1 MGFRFSSLVELLED
15 LERNRFR
22 KASNASK
29 SVNPDHTIIIQWF
42 NRHDAKIKRTQDEGV
57 AFLSCLFPERRP
69 DRCFNMQETR
79 LASVFGRIYQLGTA
93 RLNELRAWKDY
104 KPVDFPSCLASI
116 LAQTEMPIPQPGN
129 EVTLEEI
136 TEALDEIAANV
147 RSTAPTLRASATF
160 SNTVNILTPILYRLR
175 STEAKWLVRMLLRS
189 YHPVRIPEEV
199 TMQQFHFLLPNL
211 LTLQNDF
218 NAVMDTLNQA
228 EIMQLPKRVS
238 KADAA
243 VLRTRLAGHLVP
255 RIGVMIKRQAYLK
268 ARSIAHC
275 CQMSGRKIMS
285 VEQKYDGEYCQVH
298 IDMSKDPSERIQ
310 IFSKSGR
317 DSTQDR
323 IRLHYAI
330 EASLDLQSRSQQ
342 CKIKDKC
349 ILEGELLIYSR
360 NTGTIQPFHKIRKH
374 VQHGGRFLNH
384 EADSPVDL
392 DEQVMIVYYD
402 ILLLDHIILL
412 ERPQEE
418 RRRCLERLII
428 AHKGL
433 AEIGIQ
439 HVVDFGSHK
448 APENLR
454 KIFASCITQRLE
466 GFVLKSCKDPYFS
479 CTSNING
486 IKLKKDY
493 MTKLGD
499 IADVALIG
507 ARFDAKAK
515 RNLGHGELK
524 WNCFCMGCLEN
535 KDDVIRFD
543 AKPVFHVIGEVSF
556 MPEHDMEH
564 LNQRG
569 ETLAIQF
576 KDYNDHVDVFMDARQ
591 TKKPDVL
598 FKTPFVVEI
607 LGSGY
612 ERAPNATYWTL
623 RHPRLHK
630 LHGDRSLTETISFSE
645 FQDMAKTAQTAPV
658 DAISQE
664 DRQWI
669 EKLERADPK
678 SKYILDKS
686 QSIVTTPGRS
696 PRSSTTASLTPLRSL
711 HKASPFAIWND
722 GNLSPEVAN
731 KLFSQESSSPVR
743 SETRSAVKRRCD
755 EEADILR
762 RKKRRQAS
770 PGRAE
775 LQMLGPLSLSR
786 AATLPSTGEVR
797 TPRTIL
803 IDKTPPWCRPSN
815 SAGQINSS
823 PFEPPAIFRASP
835 IKSKKQAAEKRKEQ
849 FVNKPVREPLREVA
863 NISTAHGAVPTLRS
877 LLEGDQA
884 KSTKDYTISNKA
896 PQPRTS
902 ALAKHQRPPMPTP
915 PSSAEEISKQ
925 LQPRHIPTSREPSN
939 AQRHPSPK
947 TTSMPEEAQE
957 PRTAAQVPHTG
968 SLPSP
973 PIFLASSLQTLPSPA
988 QKTLQAQIWST
999 RASFTAS
1006 TTHFLSHI
1014 PFHTI
1019 SLILLDITLDP
1030 SIIAR
1035 TIHDMM
1041 ARLLKLKIQALA
1053 TCLKKARVLFLDWR
1067 ILETMRIDDDYH
1079 WNALANS
1086 GSRMA
1091 FAGCLKW
1098 ECHACDDDNG
1108 CDDGTKMLMTVK
1120 ECFDWKEAFR

>member
-29 SVNPDHTIIIQWF
+29 SVNPDHAIIIQWF

-57 AFLSCLFPERRP
+57 AFLSCLFPERRV

-93 RLNELRAWKDY
+93 RLNELRAWKDH

-136 TEALDEIAANV
+136 NEALDEIAANV
-147 RSTAPTLRASATF
+147 RSSAPTLRASATF
-160 SNTVNILTPILYRLR
+160 SNTVDILTPILYRLR

-189 YHPVRIPEEV
+189 YYPVRIPEEV

-218 NAVMDTLNQA
+218 RAAMDTLNQA

-255 RIGVMIKRQAYLK
+255 RIGVMIKRQAYQK

-310 IFSKSGR
+310 VFSKSGR

-342 CKIKDKC
+342 CKVKNKC

-374 VQHGGRFLNH
+374 IQHGGRFLNH

-392 DEQVMIVYYD
+392 DEQIMIVYYD
-402 ILLLDHIILL
+402 ILLLDHLNLL

-428 AHKGL
+428 PHKGL

-439 HVVDFGSHK
+439 HVVDFGSYK

-524 WNCFCMGCLEN
+524 WNSFCMGCLEN

-543 AKPVFHVIGEVSF
+543 AKPIFRVIGEVSF

-576 KDYNDHVDVFMDARQ
+576 SNYKDYVDVSIDARQ
-591 TKKPDVL
+591 IKKPDVL

-630 LHGDRSLTETISFSE
+630 LHGDRSITETVSFKE
-645 FQDMAKTAQTAPV
+645 LQDMAKAAQTAPV

-664 DRQWI
+664 DRDWI

-678 SKYILDKS
+678 RKYILDKS

-711 HKASPFAIWND
+711 HKASPFAIWSD
-722 GNLSPEVAN
+722 GSLSPEVAN
-731 KLFSQESSSPVR
+731 KLFSQESSSPIR
-743 SETRSAVKRRCD
+743 IETRSAIKRRCD

-762 RKKRRQAS
+762 RKKRRQS
-770 PGRAE
+770 IPGRAQ
-775 LQMLGPLSLSR
+775 LQLIGPPSLTR
-786 AATLPSTGEVR
+786 AATISSSSEVR
-797 TPRTIL
+797 APRTIL
-803 IDKTPPWCRPSN
+803 INKTPPWCRPSK

-823 PFEPPAIFRASP
+823 ALEPPAIFRASP
-835 IKSKKQAAEKRKEQ
+835 IKNNKQSTEKRKEQ
-849 FVNKPVREPLREVA
+849 TVNKPVREPLREVA
-863 NISTAHGAVPTLRS
+863 NISTARGAVSTLRS
-877 LLEGDQA
+877 LREGAQA
-884 KSTKDYTISNKA
+884 NSTEDCTISQKA
-896 PQPRTS
+896 PLPRKP
-902 ALAKHQRPPMPTP
+902 ALAERQRPPMPTP

-925 LQPRHIPTSREPSN
+925 LQPGLIPTITELSN
-939 AQRHPSPK
+939 AECHPSSK
-947 TTSMPEEAQE
+947 TSTMPEEAQE
-957 PRTAAQVPHTG
+957 MRTAAQVRCT
-968 SLPSP
+968 SFLPSP
-973 PIFLASSLQTLPSPA
+973 PVFLASSLRTLPSPA
-988 QKTLQAQIWST
+988 QKTLQAQMWST

-1006 TTHFLSHI
+1006 AGHFLSHV
-1014 PFHTI
+1014 PFHGI
-1019 SLILLDITLDP
+1019 SLVLLDITVDP
-1030 SIIAR
+1030 NMIAR

-1041 ARLLKLKIQALA
+1041 ARLLKLKIQASA
-1053 TCLKKARVLFLDWR
+1053 TCLRKGRVLFLDWR
-1067 ILETMRIDDDYH
+1067 VLETMRIDDDYH
-1079 WNALANS
+1079 WSALADS
-1086 GSRMA
+1086 GSKRA

-1098 ECHACDDDNG
+1098 EVHADNDDEG
-1108 CDDGTKMLMTVK
+1108 HDGTKILMKVK
-1120 ECFDWKEAFR
+1120 ECFDWKEAIL